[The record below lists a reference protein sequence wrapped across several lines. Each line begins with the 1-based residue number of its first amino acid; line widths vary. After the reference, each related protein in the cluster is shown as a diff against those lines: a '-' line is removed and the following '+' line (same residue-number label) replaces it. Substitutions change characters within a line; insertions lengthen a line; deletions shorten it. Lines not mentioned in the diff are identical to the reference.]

1 MERPLETNAISKT
14 MNFYKDPALLCEIMV
29 PGWESF
35 WPDQTRPGTILPDMQ
50 RPIHIKTTRLLGGRP
65 PDTGVPRTTLTIDDS
80 PGFIGLRIQ
89 ACSQLRFTSAKGHK
103 AKLAKGKGSWDK
115 VWRKPD
121 IDFQEFSPTGV
132 TRDVLNSSS
141 SKL

>member
-103 AKLAKGKGSWDK
+103 AKSAKGRAPGARSRENQALLPR
-115 VWRKPD
+115 V
-121 IDFQEFSPTGV
+121 SP
-132 TRDVLNSSS
+132 
-141 SKL
+141 